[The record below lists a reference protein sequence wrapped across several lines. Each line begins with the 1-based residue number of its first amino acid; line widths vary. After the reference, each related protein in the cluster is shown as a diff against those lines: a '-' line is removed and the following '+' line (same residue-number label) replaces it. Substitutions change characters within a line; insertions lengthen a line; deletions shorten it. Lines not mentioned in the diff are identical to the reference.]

1 MHENNN
7 SIFDFKKLKRNSAIQ
22 KLDEELL
29 LELEAVQRPV
39 VDKVSS
45 KEIRASNKLPGKRRL
60 ELEAVQRLVVDK
72 VSSKEMHASNESFIF
87 SSSHSRVKTRSPF
100 ATHNRL
106 LCFNRLCFRKHFPE
120 SASNRVQQHFGK
132 KR

>member
-1 MHENNN
+1 MCLALLPYLDNLPNKTTTN
-7 SIFDFKKLKRNSAIQ
+7 RPAIV
-22 KLDEELL
+22 LRYTNPIE
-29 LELEAVQRPV
+29 
-39 VDKVSS
+39 
-45 KEIRASNKLPGKRRL
+45 LPGKRRL